1 MNKKVEKLMA
11 LPCASQIVC
20 NHKWWQANGDGSG
33 ISIVEVIQNER
44 HPIEKVTLYTFR
56 FRVTPQGENFWWDTY
71 HNLKNGE

>member
-1 MNKKVEKLMA
+1 MNGKIKRLMKL
-11 LPCASQIVC
+11 PYTSQIVC
-20 NHKWWQANGDGSG
+20 NHKWWMVNGDGSG